1 MVATK
6 IITSRAI
13 EGCPTGLA
21 CRVHARVWLLQK
33 DEHGEAGEL
42 SRIDIRAG
50 MAWLKNAASLG
61 TKEAANQ
68 VGDAYMPGQFQ
79 EFPKIYGGGL
89 KWQRMA
95 AELGQADAAFK
106 LGVAYCC
113 GAMPYNE
120 TQITT

>member
-1 MVATK
+1 MSGRLSIPDRKDSPIRWQHRRRDA
-6 IITSRAI
+6 
-13 EGCPTGLA
+13 
-21 CRVHARVWLLQK
+21 K